1 MRPIQAFQTY
11 DVTHGAVIVP
21 VDRLDVLWRVANT
34 RFSETG
40 DEWNGHKSERFTL
53 GYVLLLL

>member
-34 RFSETG
+34 RLSEIG
-40 DEWNGHKSERFTL
+40 DEWKNINPNASRSAMFFIG
-53 GYVLLLL
+53 

>member
-34 RFSETG
+34 RLSEIG
-40 DEWNGHKSERFTL
+40 DE
-53 GYVLLLL
+53 